1 MLRTLLTALA
11 ACSAACAQA
20 PVKQASSAQWP
31 TYGGD
36 PGGQRYTSAAQI
48 KVSNVGALQPVWTFH
63 THVFDT
69 SSPLNSAASFE
80 ATPVLWKQTLYF
92 DGPFNEIFAV
102 DAATGKLKWSFD
114 PNVDRSKPLFML
126 TSRGV
131 TLWHAEHPSPGA
143 CGSESVLVATVDR
156 RLIARDAATGTVCPG
171 FGVGGT
177 VDLSKGVDIAIPQ
190 FYYFSSPPVTVGNV
204 IVLGSSIGD
213 NQAVFVASGA
223 VRGFDAISG
232 RQIWSWEPVRW
243 TANQHPRLSG
253 SGNAWAP
260 LAADIEHDLVFVPT
274 GSPSV
279 DLYGGLRVGDNR
291 DADSIVALRA
301 STGQRVWAFQL
312 VHHDLWDYDTASQPL
327 LFTFRGHI
335 PAVAVTNKTG
345 MIYVFN
351 RLTGEPLYPI
361 QERPV
366 PQSNISG
373 EVTWKTQPFSTLPP
387 LLPLDYLASSLGG
400 DAEDRSYCA
409 TAVSKLRY
417 EGLFTPPS
425 LQPSY
430 YYPSGW
436 GGPNWGSS
444 ALDPRTGILYTRLSS
459 VGLELNLT
467 PRLTSTEAL
476 WQRVQRKWDKM
487 FSSESENGSV
497 TYPASEA
504 GRALRPPDLG
514 VGTRD
519 DSLMVG
525 APYGMHVEAVLSPRG
540 LPCAPAPY
548 GRLVATNLDTGRQL
562 WSVPNGE
569 AMPGVK
575 GSMGVGGSIVTA
587 GGLVFVASTNDPYL
601 HAYDAASGQELWI
614 GRLPASA
621 NATPMSY
628 VVGHRQYIVIAV
640 GGKKVLPEG
649 QSDTV
654 VAFALPLAKP

>member
-1 MLRTLLTALA
+1 MLSTLLTVLA
-11 ACSAACAQA
+11 ACSAAFAQT
-20 PVKQASSAQWP
+20 PPKQGSSGQWP
-31 TYGGD
+31 AYGGD
-36 PGGQRYTSAAQI
+36 PGGQRYASAAQI
-48 KVSNVGALQPVWTFH
+48 KVSNVGALQPAWTFH

-69 SSPLNSAASFE
+69 PSPLNSAASFE
-80 ATPVLWKQTLYF
+80 ATPVLWNRTLYF
-92 DGPFNEIFAV
+92 DGPFNEIFAL

-114 PNVDRSKPLFML
+114 PKVDRSKPLFML

-131 TLWHAEHPSPGA
+131 ALWHAEDPSPGT
-143 CGSESVLVATVDR
+143 CGSERVLMATVDR
-156 RLIARDAATGTVCPG
+156 RLIARDAVTGEACPG

-177 VDLSKGVDIAIPQ
+177 VDLSQGVEIAMPQ

-260 LAADIEHDLVFVPT
+260 LAADAEHDLVFVPT

-327 LFTFRGHI
+327 LFTFRGHT

-351 RLTGEPLYPI
+351 RITGEPLYPI
-361 QERPV
+361 EERPV
-366 PQSNISG
+366 LQSNIAG
-373 EVTWKTQPFSTLPP
+373 EVTWKTQPFSSLPP
-387 LLPLDYLASSLGG
+387 LLPLNYLPSSLGG

-409 TAVSKLRY
+409 AAISKLRY

-425 LQPSY
+425 LQPAY

-444 ALDPRTGILYTRLSS
+444 AFDPRTGILYTRLSS
-459 VGLELNLT
+459 VGLELHLT
-467 PRLTSTEAL
+467 PRLTSAEAL
-476 WQRVQRKWDKM
+476 WQRVQRKWDRT
-487 FSSESENGSV
+487 FFAPENGSV
-497 TYPASEA
+497 THPLIEV
-504 GRALRPPDLG
+504 GRAFRPPDLG

-540 LPCAPAPY
+540 LPCAPAPF

-569 AMPGVK
+569 VISGVK

-601 HAYDAASGQELWI
+601 HAYDAASGQELWK

-628 VVGHRQYIVIAV
+628 VIGHRQYIVIAV